1 MDSAGFTGDEEL
13 ESVIAELVERPALT
27 GKERGGGPTTR
38 GDRPLPLICVVGAG
52 RRDVLVPF
60 AERFKTTRHL
70 AFARVDAQAVSTA
83 VGSAGETLPPLP
95 LLTAAREKLELDAF
109 GPYHQP
115 TFDRFRLV
123 EWLTTQRLDREPG
136 GNRRRRMT
144 ELLRRYSGR
153 GPRTADDRSGVAPVV
168 EDVPTLP
175 ARTLLW
181 LVLTLAGAFGMRVT
195 GVRRQ
200 ARWLMRQPYVVPAHS
215 RDIQGFAERLTLPH
229 REREDE
235 SQVKRL
241 LVHAFLEDL
250 RAAYRRRHR
259 RVLPRRAG
267 VRRTA
272 YVTLLLDN
280 VTEANGGWELL
291 QLINDVRN
299 ETGEHDPLL
308 VVAAGAQWPEP
319 LPPAH
324 HPPAAAELALRAW
337 RENLPLRRQRFD
349 RYARYLWLG
358 ATPPPAPPVPQ
369 PVPRRRSGRSGRQ
382 QDAARTAAERPA
394 VTAAPP
400 APPRRP
406 AKPLT
411 GLRARR
417 PFPPARRGVA
427 ETVLS
432 LVLLVALAVP
442 AWQVQQA
449 WSAGCSWFGA
459 RSHDGVSV
467 RVVELGTGGTTQC
480 VGYSDSAI
488 QIFGKDERLRAAQR
502 AVFAQ
507 NETAKRQHAQ
517 QPDRAFLTVVHFVGL
532 TNETARADTDHASA
546 EELEGLVLRQ
556 RQQNIPS
563 EGEPLLRVV
572 VANGGDSMGH
582 AAMVAREMLAPLA
595 ESDPTVVAVTGMD
608 RTVEQTERA
617 ITTLGDAGVPVIG
630 TTLTGTGLAERS
642 ALYFQMVPSNQLQ
655 AELVTRYAEHEGAE
669 RLILHHPPVDTRD
682 GYVATLVRE
691 TETRA
696 EQRGIEV
703 LHEGWERGPHDLP
716 KLCSEADRSDEMVFY
731 VGREADFGD
740 YLRQVASGCAGGTDQ
755 LPRIVASDSVSRFVA
770 QPDRGEE
777 AALARVAVSYVGLGA
792 LVTLAGQEC
801 RDGGVPAGSP
811 GGTPLNAFCAG
822 FSRLHAERTAAGCEE
837 DRMPW
842 PAERSGVAYDAAGML
857 VSAVGRLHRPPVEGE
872 PAGPPHRAAVAQHLR
887 DADFQ
892 GATGEIDFTDGRI
905 GDNRSLAVLTLEDI
919 RDLSAQPRCSFL
931 IGSPGEGRDHD
942 PETGCPR

>member
-1 MDSAGFTGDEEL
+1 MPMDSTGFAGDEEL
-13 ESVIAELVERPALT
+13 ESVIAELIQRPALT
-27 GKERGGGPTTR
+27 GKEHGEGRTVR

-52 RRDVLVPF
+52 RRNVLVPF
-60 AERFKTTRHL
+60 AERFASTRGL
-70 AFARVDAQAVSTA
+70 AFARVDAESVHTA
-83 VGSAGETLPPLP
+83 AEASEGALPPLP

-115 TFDRFRLV
+115 AFDRYRLV
-123 EWLTTQRLDREPG
+123 EWLTTQRLDRDPG

-144 ELLRRYSGR
+144 ELLRRWSGR
-153 GPRTADDRSGVAPVV
+153 GPHTANDGSGVAPVV

-175 ARTLLW
+175 ARTALW
-181 LVLTLAGAFGMRVT
+181 LVLTLTGRLGMRVT

-200 ARWLMRQPYVVPAHS
+200 ARWLMRQPYAVPAHS

-235 SQVKRL
+235 SQVKKL

-267 VRRTA
+267 LRRTA
-272 YVTLLLDN
+272 YTTLLLDN
-280 VTEANGGWELL
+280 ITPENGGWELL

-308 VVAAGAQWPEP
+308 VVAAGAGWPDP
-319 LPPAH
+319 MPPAN
-324 HPPAAAELALRAW
+324 HPPAAAELALRTW

-358 ATPPPAPPVPQ
+358 ATPPPAPVAPPVAT
-369 PVPRRRSGRSGRQ
+369 RRLRG
-382 QDAARTAAERPA
+382 RPA
-394 VTAAPP
+394 RHRDEEAPTAGTTA

-406 AKPLT
+406 ANPLT
-411 GLRARR
+411 DLRARR

-427 ETVLS
+427 EAALA

-442 AWQVQQA
+442 AWQVRESWA
-449 WSAGCSWFGA
+449 AGCSYFGA

-467 RVVELGTGGTTQC
+467 RVAELGDGDGTQC
-480 VGYSDSAI
+480 VGYSDSTA
-488 QIFGKDERLRAAQR
+488 QVFGKNDRLRAAQE
-502 AVFAQ
+502 AVFAE
-507 NETAKRQHAQ
+507 NEKAKRLHAQ

-532 TNETARADTDHASA
+532 TNEKTKADTDHASA

-595 ESDPTVVAVTGMD
+595 ADDATVVAVTGMD
-608 RTVEQTERA
+608 RTVEQTELA
-617 ITTLGDAGVPVIG
+617 ITTLGDVGVPVVG
-630 TTLTGTGLAERS
+630 TTLTGTGLAQRS

-655 AELVTRYAEHEGAE
+655 AELVTRYAVHEGAE
-669 RLILHHPPVDTRD
+669 RLILHHPPVDTND

-696 EQRGIEV
+696 AKRGIEV
-703 LHEGWERGPHDLP
+703 VHGGWDRRPRDVP
-716 KLCSEADRSDEMVFY
+716 KLCSEEDRSDEMVFY

-740 YLRQVASGCAGGTDQ
+740 YLRQAASGCAGGTEQ

-770 QPDRGEE
+770 QPDRGTD
-777 AALARVAVSYVGLGA
+777 ARLARVAVSYVGLGA

-801 RDGGVPAGSP
+801 RDGGVPAGAP

-822 FSRLHAERTAAGCEE
+822 FSELHAERQAAGGDEG
-837 DRMPW
+837 RMPW

-857 VSAVGRLHRPPVEGE
+857 VGAVGQLHRLPAEGE
-872 PAGPPHRAAVAQHLR
+872 PPGPPHRAAVAQHLR
-887 DADFQ
+887 DSVFQ

-905 GDNRSLAVLTLEDI
+905 GDNRGLAVLTLDDI
-919 RDLSAQPRCSFL
+919 RDVAAQPRCSFL
-931 IGSPGEGRDHD
+931 IGSLGEGRDRD
-942 PETGCPR
+942 PDTGCPR